1 MTLPW
6 YYMWSESYRIFDE
19 MMKDFIKDPEFV
31 VKPLEIPQ
39 SRFDNELYKVDGKH
53 FWEGSL
59 IKVHSLLAC
68 LREAAANNDKY
79 ILFTDIDLI
88 VKPGVYKELEEYIEG
103 DYDMVFLKE
112 DNHYNIGFLLLKT
125 TEEVIEYWEMICRKM
140 VDTPGLDQDYVNQ
153 TISFFPGR
161 FTSFDEQM
169 FTCSSTWDTTTNYV
183 VMQVLCSC
191 LGKEFNMAEKIFTMA
206 QNIDV
211 QPYMQYVKPEII
223 PYIYEFQEYLFRSHQ
238 EAKATMN

>member
-1 MTLPW
+1 
-6 YYMWSESYRIFDE
+6 MWSESYRIFHE

-31 VKPLEIPQ
+31 AKPLEIPQ
-39 SRFDNELYKVDGKH
+39 SRFDSELYKVDGKH

-59 IKVHSLLAC
+59 IKVDSLLAC
-68 LREAAANNDKY
+68 LRDASANKDRY

-88 VKPGVYKELEEYIEG
+88 VKPGVYKALEPYMKE

-112 DNHYNIGFLLLKT
+112 DAHLNIGFLLLKP
-125 TEEVIEYWEMICRKM
+125 TEEVIEYWEMIRKKM
-140 VDTPGLDQDYVNQ
+140 IETPGLDQNYVNE
-153 TISFFPGR
+153 TIHSFSGR
-161 FTSFDEQM
+161 FTHFDENI

-206 QNIDV
+206 QNIEM

-238 EAKATMN
+238 DLNSNIK